1 MDWRRAPLETSP
13 MTALFLTIAPGYL
26 VGELN
31 LNEMTIRNAALFGSP
46 LPELQTQLPSGVQV
60 AAIRGAEQIAAHP

>member
-13 MTALFLTIAPGYL
+13 MTALFLTIAAGHL

-31 LNEMTIRNAALFGSP
+31 LNE
-46 LPELQTQLPSGVQV
+46 
-60 AAIRGAEQIAAHP
+60 